1 MNLRNTKNYNIGL
14 DLGTS
19 SVGWAVTDD
28 TGALLHFKGR
38 PTWGSRLFSEG
49 KTASETRI
57 ARGQRRRY
65 DRRRQ
70 RLDLLQTFFYDE
82 MEKIDSEFFLRL
94 RQARLFPE
102 DRDPSHADYRWPLFN
117 ESNFTEKDY
126 YKRFPTIY
134 HLRKHLMESDEKADI
149 RLIYLAFHNIVKV
162 RGNFLHQDN
171 PNLSAKNAN
180 MKASIDRLSEVL
192 RAWYDEREVACE
204 FTPRDILAILED
216 QAADSFRS
224 VKRDAL
230 KNAFTFDGDHG
241 KIASELGKA
250 FVGYK
255 ADFASIFLLESEKAS
270 FSLSNDEAVDE
281 FISSQCP
288 DEGADLFEALRAVHS
303 AFVLS
308 GILRGGNGETISFCK
323 VNDYERYGND
333 LKLLKQLTREYAP
346 EKYARF
352 FCGTHYDAPFHKNYD
367 ASQAEGYTKYNLG
380 QKKSEYKSSSMT
392 YDDFKKAV
400 EKLFK
405 GTPAESDDRY
415 KEMMQG
421 FDEGTFLRRLKT
433 SDNGSIPYQLH
444 LEEMTA
450 IIAKQA
456 PHYPF
461 LAENQQKIE
470 SLVSFRIPYY
480 VGPLTTKNAAVDGN
494 QNLRF
499 AWAKR
504 LPGKEG
510 ERIRPWNW
518 DQIIDRTESAQRFIE
533 RMTGTCTYL
542 HGEPVLPKCSLLYE
556 KFCVLNEL
564 NGSRWSQDGDDEKR
578 FSADDRSKIFELFKH
593 GSVSYEKVQG
603 WLRQNNRLNPHVMG
617 GQGETKYESKLS
629 SHMFFCRL
637 LNVDDLDATASAM
650 AEEIILWNTLFED
663 RKILKERIEQTY
675 GGQLNSAQIK
685 AICKKRFTGWGRLS
699 KKLLCELKVPTDSG
713 LKSIMDILEEGNP
726 SNGHLGRAMVLMEVL
741 RDDRLKFE
749 QAIDAANKEALQSGG
764 GLKVEDLPGSPA
776 LRRTINQ
783 AVRVVEE
790 IASITKKVPA
800 NIFIEVTREDDG
812 KKKGKRTTRRYDTI
826 KQALKSLRAEGE
838 DKPEILSELGRR
850 KPDEL
855 DEKLTL
861 YFMQNGKSLYSGE
874 PLRIECL
881 SEYQVDHII
890 PQSYYKD
897 DSFENKALV
906 LPGENQR
913 KSNAL
918 LVEQSIR
925 TRMEPFWRT
934 LRNHELIG
942 EKKYRNLMRD
952 RVDENQMKGFINR
965 QLVETSQI
973 VKFTQMILSD
983 RFPETKIIPVKAALS
998 SQVRSACGFVK
1009 CREANDYHHAHD
1021 AYLAC
1026 EIGRF
1031 IQLRHPDI
1039 YDNPIAYTRMMRD
1052 FVRARSEELK
1062 RTGRMPG
1069 DATFLVQSFLRSGF
1083 NRETGEIFKDA
1094 WDAEAEIARIRRFL
1108 NYKDCYISRMPEI
1121 HTGAFW
1127 GQTIYSPHSNETKLL
1142 SLKKG
1147 LNTEKYGGYSNKA
1160 FAYFFIYSGVKG
1172 RSKKYAIAGLPIY
1185 LAKTVAEDE
1194 GNLLQYAQALGAEKE
1209 VSDIEIVASPIL
1221 YNQVVRYQKD
1231 EFRISAE
1238 DVVYSNRQLFLPT
1251 AYSKHLAALGD
1262 NAISEGDG
1270 PLYDELY
1277 SVIIDK
1283 MDVLCTRFE
1292 RIKQT
1297 LVNGKNE
1304 FLNFEVSEKKEFIKQ
1319 LCAFCN
1325 GGTERR
1331 KKARINISR
1340 FGGSPNA
1347 GGMGNGFIL
1356 SSISELEI
1364 IDQSVTG
1371 MFESRR
1377 RLEL

>member
-1 MNLRNTKNYNIGL
+1 MNLRNTENYNIGL
-14 DLGTS
+14 DLGTN
-19 SVGWAVTDD
+19 SVGWAVADNA
-28 TGALLHFKGR
+28 GNLLHFKGR
-38 PTWGSRLFSEG
+38 PTWGSRLFDEG
-49 KTASETRI
+49 ETAAKTRL

-70 RLDLLQTFFYDE
+70 RLDLLQTFFAEE
-82 MEKIDSEFFLRL
+82 MEKVDPEFFFRL
-94 RQARLFPE
+94 KQARLFPE
-102 DRDPSHADYRWPLFN
+102 DRDPNHADYRWPLFN
-117 ESNFTEKDY
+117 ESGFTEKDY
-126 YKRFPTIY
+126 YGRFPTIY
-134 HLRKHLMESDEKADI
+134 HLRKYLMETDEKVDI
-149 RLIYLAFHNIVKV
+149 RLVYLAFHNIVKV

-171 PNLSAKNAN
+171 PSLSARNAN
-180 MKASIDRLSEVL
+180 MKASIDRLSEAL
-192 RAWYDEREVACE
+192 RSWYDEQEVACE
-204 FTPRDILAILED
+204 FAPRDIRKALED
-216 QAADSFRS
+216 QTAYPYRS
-224 VKRDAL
+224 LKCDAL
-230 KNAFTFDGDHG
+230 KNALTFDKDHG
-241 KIASELGKA
+241 KIASELGKSI
-250 FVGYK
+250 VGYT
-255 ADFASIFLLESEKAS
+255 ADFASIFLLENEKAK

-288 DEGADLFEALRAVHS
+288 DDGAELFEALRAVHS

-308 GILRGGNGETISFCK
+308 GILKGGNGETISFCK

-333 LKLLKQLTREYAP
+333 LKLLKQLTRDYVP
-346 EKYARF
+346 EKYASF
-352 FCGTHYDAPFHKNYD
+352 FCGPHYGAPFHKNYD
-367 ASQAEGYTKYNLG
+367 ASQAKGYTKYNLG
-380 QKKSEYKSSSMT
+380 QKKSEYGSGSMA

-400 EKLFK
+400 VKLFK
-405 GTPAESDDRY
+405 DTPAESDDRY
-415 KEMMQG
+415 KKMMQG

-456 PHYPF
+456 PYYPF
-461 LAENQQKIE
+461 LAESQKEIE

-480 VGPLTTKNAAVDGN
+480 VGPLTTKNAAVDGS

-499 AWAKR
+499 AWATR

-578 FSADDRSKIFELFKH
+578 FSADDRSRIFNELFKR
-593 GSVSYEKVQG
+593 GSVSYAKVQD
-603 WLRQNNRLNPHVMG
+603 WLRQDNRLNPHVMG

-629 SHMFFCRL
+629 SHMFFCKL
-637 LNVDDLDATASAM
+637 LNVDDLDAAASAM

-663 RKILKERIEQTY
+663 RKILKERLEQTY
-675 GGQLNSAQIK
+675 GNRLDSVQIK

-699 KKLLCELKVPTDSG
+699 KKLLCELKVFTDSG
-713 LKSIMDILEEGNP
+713 PKSIMEILEEGNP
-726 SNGHLGRAMVLMEVL
+726 SNGRLGRAMVLMEVL

-749 QAIDAANKEALQSGG
+749 QAIDAMNKESLQSSG
-764 GLKVEDLPGSPA
+764 GLKVEDLSGSPA

-790 IASITKKVPA
+790 IASITKKAPA

-812 KKKGKRTTRRYDTI
+812 KKKGKRTTRRYDAI
-826 KQALKSLRAEGE
+826 EKALDSLRAEGE
-838 DKPEILSELGRR
+838 DKPEILSELKGR

-861 YFMQNGKSLYSGE
+861 YFMQNGKSLYSGK
-874 PLRIECL
+874 PLHIERL

-906 LPGENQR
+906 FPGENQR
-913 KSNAL
+913 KSNDL
-918 LVEQSIR
+918 LIEHSIR
-925 TRMEPFWRT
+925 MRMEPFWRA
-934 LRNHELIG
+934 LRNHKLIG

-952 RVDENQMKGFINR
+952 RVGENQMKGFINR

-998 SQVRSACGFVK
+998 SQVRSTCGFVK

-1039 YDNPIAYTRMMRD
+1039 YDNPIVYTRMMRD

-1062 RTGRMPG
+1062 RTGRLPG

-1083 NRETGEIFKDA
+1083 NRETGEIFKDT
-1094 WDAEAEIARIRRFL
+1094 WDAEAEIARIRRYL
-1108 NYKDCYISRMPEI
+1108 NYRDCHISRMPEI

-1172 RSKKYAIAGLPIY
+1172 RSRKYVIAGLPIY

-1194 GNLLQYAQALGAEKE
+1194 GNLLQYAQALGSEKGL
-1209 VSDIEIVASPIL
+1209 SDIRIVASPIL
-1221 YNQVVRYQKD
+1221 YNQVVRYQGD

-1238 DVVYSNRQLFLPT
+1238 DVVYSNRQLFLPNV
-1251 AYSKHLAALGD
+1251 YSRHLAALEDG
-1262 NAISEGDG
+1262 AISEGDG

-1277 SVIIDK
+1277 SAIVDK
-1283 MDVLCTRFE
+1283 VDILCMRFKK
-1292 RIKQT
+1292 IKQV
-1297 LVNGKNE
+1297 LIDGENR
-1304 FLNFEVSEKKEFIKQ
+1304 FLDLEVSEKKEFIKQ

-1325 GGTERR
+1325 GRR
-1331 KKARINISR
+1331 ARIDTSY
-1340 FGGSPNA
+1340 FGGSKNA
-1347 GGMGNGFIL
+1347 GKIGNGFIL
-1356 SSISELEI
+1356 SGISELEI